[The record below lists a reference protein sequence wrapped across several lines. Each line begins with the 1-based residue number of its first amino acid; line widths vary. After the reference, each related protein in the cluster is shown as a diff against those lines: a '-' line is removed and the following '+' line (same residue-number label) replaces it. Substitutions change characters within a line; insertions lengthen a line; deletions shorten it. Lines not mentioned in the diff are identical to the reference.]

1 MTTINGTKG
10 ELVNLING
18 LFAVQTLKGKR
29 FSLIVSK
36 NIAILQKSLKDVEEA
51 GKPSEEFM
59 ALATQV
65 NEIANQAVIRP
76 QDQEYIQGLADN
88 MMLEISENVKGYGGY
103 SKFMLSGGWKQIR
116 DYKKTML
123 ESEEFVRLKTNA
135 ANYTKLQELKDENP
149 HQIYQ

>member
-65 NEIANQAVIRP
+65 NEIANKNEEGAKEQIDA
-76 QDQEYIQGLADN
+76 
-88 MMLEISENVKGYGGY
+88 LEKN
-103 SKFMLSGGWKQIR
+103 
-116 DYKKTML
+116 
-123 ESEEFVRLKTNA
+123 N
-135 ANYTKLQELKDENP
+135 QELVDSRRVQMDKVTKIMEEEITVDLNTITEDILP
-149 HQIYQ
+149 EDVTAQQINKIIKIIE

>member
-36 NIAILQKSLKDVEEA
+36 NISILQKSLKDVEEA

-65 NEIANQAVIRP
+65 NEIANKNEEGAKEQIDA
-76 QDQEYIQGLADN
+76 
-88 MMLEISENVKGYGGY
+88 LEKN
-103 SKFMLSGGWKQIR
+103 
-116 DYKKTML
+116 
-123 ESEEFVRLKTNA
+123 N
-135 ANYTKLQELKDENP
+135 QELVDSRRVQMDKVTKIMEEEITVDLNTITEDILP
-149 HQIYQ
+149 EDVTAQQINKIIKIIK

>member
-36 NIAILQKSLKDVEEA
+36 NISILQKSLKDVEEA

-65 NEIANQAVIRP
+65 NEIANKNEEGAKEQIDA
-76 QDQEYIQGLADN
+76 
-88 MMLEISENVKGYGGY
+88 LEKN
-103 SKFMLSGGWKQIR
+103 
-116 DYKKTML
+116 
-123 ESEEFVRLKTNA
+123 N
-135 ANYTKLQELKDENP
+135 QELVDSRRVQMDKVTKIMEEEITVDLNTITEDILP
-149 HQIYQ
+149 EDVTAQQINKIIKIIE